1 MGVRDE
7 DQSELQVCARIL
19 RALAHRIRGDLS
31 VITNDLAYIATLIDP
46 NETERA
52 RNRCSRISTELA
64 KINLVGSGE
73 ELKATTL
80 GQAIRPFGAVDKLG
94 DRISAVEVRVAQAT
108 IEQAVALLREIF
120 GTWKL
125 RIDEH
130 SARLQL
136 TLQLNEMPQARVEA
150 GRVQRTEYSS
160 IGDFAHE
167 HLGERCAVEAG
178 VIDLIFSCHG
188 WSVTVRCDEK
198 LVVIEM

>member
-1 MGVRDE
+1 MTTRDE
-7 DQSELQVCARIL
+7 DHSELQVCARIL

-31 VITNDLAYIATLIDP
+31 VITNDLAYIATLVDP
-46 NETERA
+46 SETERA

-73 ELKATTL
+73 ELKVTTL
-80 GQAIRPFGAVDKLG
+80 GQALRPFGAVDKLC

-120 GTWKL
+120 GTWKS
-125 RIDEH
+125 RIDEY

-136 TLQLNEMPQARVEA
+136 TLQLNEMPQVRVGA
-150 GRVQRTEYSS
+150 GRAQRTEYSS

-178 VIDLIFSCHG
+178 VIDLIFSRHG
-188 WSVTVRCDEK
+188 WSVAVRCDEK
-198 LVVIEM
+198 LVVIEI